1 MDWLS
6 TKEFRYFNV
15 GIGLDSIIWLFLGLI
30 IGYLCKFYHREKV
43 SDISQYSTEMDSK
56 TLLNTSEI
64 SQTSN
69 GPKHIAVI
77 MDGNR
82 RYGRKKHN
90 DPLRGHWD
98 GGQTLVNFCDWCA
111 KDGVKQLTVYAFSTE
126 NWGRDKIEVD
136 TLMSIFSKYAEKMR
150 VEAISRNVCVRII
163 TTDNTRLTGTIKK
176 SIDALESSTK
186 HCDGFIVN
194 ICLSYGSRGEIVN
207 ACQSIV
213 NDSINGNL
221 SNNAPITEELF
232 SKYLQARDEPD
243 VLIRTSGEYRIS
255 NFLLWQLAYTEM
267 FFIDKNW
274 PEITQLDV
282 KQIIKEYQDRKR
294 RFGL

>member
-15 GIGLDSIIWLFLGLI
+15 SIGLDSIIWLFVGLI
-30 IGYLCKFYHREKV
+30 IGYLCKLYHREKV
-43 SDISQYSTEMDSK
+43 LDISQYSTEMDSK
-56 TLLNTSEI
+56 TLSNASEI
-64 SQTSN
+64 SPTSN

-82 RYGRKKHN
+82 RYGRQKHN

-163 TTDNTRLTGTIKK
+163 TTDNTRLTGTIKE

>member
-30 IGYLCKFYHREKV
+30 IGYLFKFYHREKV

-163 TTDNTRLTGTIKK
+163 TTDNTRLTGTIKE

>member
-1 MDWLS
+1 MKWLLTGES
-6 TKEFRYFNV
+6 LRFTANV
-15 GIGLDSIIWLFLGLI
+15 GINSMMWLFLGVF
-30 IGYLCKFYHREKV
+30 IGYLCSFYSRNKS
-43 SDISQYSTEMDSK
+43 SDGPHKTDLISE
-56 TLLNTSEI
+56 TSLHTPEI
-64 SQTSN
+64 STANSN

-82 RYGRKKHN
+82 RYGRKTHN

-163 TTDNTRLTGTIKK
+163 STDNTRLTGAVKE

-186 HCDGFIVN
+186 HCDGFIIN

-213 NDSINGNL
+213 NDSINGKIT
-221 SNNAPITEELF
+221 NNEPITEEIF
-232 SKYLQARDEPD
+232 SNYLKAKDEPD

-267 FFIDKNW
+267 FFIDKYW
-274 PEITQLDV
+274 PEITQLDI

>member
-6 TKEFRYFNV
+6 TKDFRYFNV
-15 GIGLDSIIWLFLGLI
+15 GIGLDSIIWLFVGLI
-30 IGYLCKFYHREKV
+30 IGYLCKLYHREKV

-56 TLLNTSEI
+56 TLSNASEI
-64 SQTSN
+64 SPTSN

-163 TTDNTRLTGTIKK
+163 TTDNTRLTGTIKE

>member
-1 MDWLS
+1 MDWSS
-6 TKEFRYFNV
+6 TKDFRYFNV
-15 GIGLDSIIWLFLGLI
+15 GIGLDSIIWLFVGLI
-30 IGYLCKFYHREKV
+30 IGYLCKLYHREKV
-43 SDISQYSTEMDSK
+43 LDISQYSTEMDSK
-56 TLLNTSEI
+56 TLSNASEI
-64 SQTSN
+64 SPTSN

-82 RYGRKKHN
+82 RYGRQKHN

-163 TTDNTRLTGTIKK
+163 TTDNTRLTGTIKE

-221 SNNAPITEELF
+221 SNNVPITEELF

>member
-163 TTDNTRLTGTIKK
+163 TTDNTRLTGTIKE

>member
-15 GIGLDSIIWLFLGLI
+15 DIGLDSIIWLFVGLI
-30 IGYLCKFYHREKV
+30 IGYLCKLYHREKV
-43 SDISQYSTEMDSK
+43 LDISQYSTEMDSK
-56 TLLNTSEI
+56 TLSNASEI
-64 SQTSN
+64 SPTSN

-82 RYGRKKHN
+82 RYGRQKHN

-163 TTDNTRLTGTIKK
+163 TTDNTRLTGTIKE